1 MTNVLVAYATVHGST
16 TDMAKKIGEVLEA
29 HGMDVTVE
37 AVQNIT
43 GLAGYDALVAGTAIH
58 SGTWLPEMKTFLEHA
73 QSALAD
79 KPVYF
84 WVSCIRVLERF
95 GLEHVMDNYMEPQVL
110 ATLNVRDKAALA
122 GKLDL
127 QSVDWNE
134 RWTLAARYDGET
146 WPSSFDGDFRDWE
159 KVKAWAEK
167 VAQDLKGAKK
177 S

>member
-1 MTNVLVAYATVHGST
+1 
-16 TDMAKKIGEVLEA
+16 
-29 HGMDVTVE
+29 
-37 AVQNIT
+37 
-43 GLAGYDALVAGTAIH
+43 
-58 SGTWLPEMKTFLEHA
+58 
-73 QSALAD
+73 
-79 KPVYF
+79 
-84 WVSCIRVLERF
+84 
-95 GLEHVMDNYMEPQVL
+95 MEPQLL
-110 ATLNVRDKAALA
+110 APLNVRDKAALA